1 MDPSVILLVL
11 IVVGAIVIANRSRSL
26 KQKNIGAPPP
36 DLWRDYRSALDGY
49 EQALRGLSYQ
59 DLVAVMATKGRA
71 AGSSRSFG
79 LPAQSLSV
87 NQIETLL
94 HVDGKPH
101 GYQLIE
107 PAALPVFPSLP
118 LQPPADQPLPLWRRI
133 FWAPPK
139 SSLSPIERQ
148 AQVERASKLQGES
161 EALRRNFATRA
172 NRWVTVKRGCK
183 AGEPEAI
190 KLLMRLRIRHT
201 RCRSR
206 CNPT

>member
-1 MDPSVILLVL
+1 IQAS
-11 IVVGAIVIANRSRSL
+11 GQAS
-26 KQKNIGAPPP
+26 PP
-36 DLWRDYRSALDGY
+36 DFCAAWTGARCKLDASVMYSPCLWRDYRSALDEY
-49 EQALRGLSYQ
+49 ERALRGLWYSE
-59 DLVAVMATKGRA
+59 LPLPSAPF
-71 AGSSRSFG
+71 SFVG

-94 HVDGKPH
+94 HIDNKPH

-107 PAALPVFPSLP
+107 PAALPVFPSPP

-139 SSLSPIERQ
+139 SCLSPVERQ

-161 EALRRNFATRA
+161 EALRLKFTTQA
-172 NRWVTVKRGCK
+172 NDWVAVKQGCK

-190 KLLMRLRIRHT
+190 KTLMKVANWAH
-201 RCRSR
+201 
-206 CNPT
+206 

>member
-118 LQPPADQPLPLWRRI
+118 LQPPADQPCRYG
-133 FWAPPK
+133 
-139 SSLSPIERQ
+139 
-148 AQVERASKLQGES
+148 VEFFG
-161 EALRRNFATRA
+161 LRL
-172 NRWVTVKRGCK
+172 K
-183 AGEPEAI
+183 AACHP
-190 KLLMRLRIRHT
+190 
-201 RCRSR
+201 
-206 CNPT
+206 